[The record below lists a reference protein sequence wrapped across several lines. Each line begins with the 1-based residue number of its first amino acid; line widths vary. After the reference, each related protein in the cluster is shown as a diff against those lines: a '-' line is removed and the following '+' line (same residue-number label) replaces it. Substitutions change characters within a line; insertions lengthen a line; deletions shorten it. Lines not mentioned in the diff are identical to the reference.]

1 MYPDW
6 RKTIKRLVITGFLF
20 SFGLNFVSGQT
31 NTKSPSAKSE
41 SIAQSL
47 GEAAAAFSGGDLS
60 FARKL
65 LQKILIAAP
74 ENAAAHA
81 LAGIVA
87 DREGNLPAA
96 ERHLAKAARLQPK
109 SPEMRNN
116 YGAILLR
123 LNRKNEAAKEFLA
136 SLAVNSNQRS
146 ALVNLAQIRFDE
158 NNLTAARDLFE
169 KAENIQPDAEIKRA
183 LVIISLRLKDTE
195 RAKKE
200 FQSYFISAKDITNQA
215 DRGEL
220 ATLLLENDLVSEAIQ
235 DLEAAINLDQPNPDL
250 LVLLSR
256 AYLRQK
262 NIKSAGKLLES
273 AVARGF
279 VEAKIYAALAEV
291 YEAAGYFENA
301 IPAMRRAIEKD
312 SQNEFYH
319 ARYGLLL
326 VDAKAPAAAAIRL
339 NEAVREFPNS
349 ARLFLALG
357 IAQMNDN
364 KTAEARAAFE
374 RALTIDPKLIP
385 ALAYSAMTFTDQA
398 RYEESLK
405 IYERGLALDDK
416 NAVLHYLLAD
426 TLLKTT
432 SPDVSRIENALKK
445 AIALDAKL
453 AQAHLALGRLYV
465 RQERWTEAA
474 ASLENAAK
482 LDLNHSE
489 TFYQLG
495 RVYARLKRAEDSRAA
510 LAKFKQITDNQKER
524 RENER
529 RELVRR
535 LANVRF

>member
-1 MYPDW
+1 
-6 RKTIKRLVITGFLF
+6 
-20 SFGLNFVSGQT
+20 
-31 NTKSPSAKSE
+31 
-41 SIAQSL
+41 
-47 GEAAAAFSGGDLS
+47 
-60 FARKL
+60 
-65 LQKILIAAP
+65 
-74 ENAAAHA
+74 
-81 LAGIVA
+81 
-87 DREGNLPAA
+87 
-96 ERHLAKAARLQPK
+96 
-109 SPEMRNN
+109 
-116 YGAILLR
+116 
-123 LNRKNEAAKEFLA
+123 
-136 SLAVNSNQRS
+136 
-146 ALVNLAQIRFDE
+146 
-158 NNLTAARDLFE
+158 
-169 KAENIQPDAEIKRA
+169 
-183 LVIISLRLKDTE
+183 
-195 RAKKE
+195 
-200 FQSYFISAKDITNQA
+200 
-215 DRGEL
+215 
-220 ATLLLENDLVSEAIQ
+220 
-235 DLEAAINLDQPNPDL
+235 
-250 LVLLSR
+250 
-256 AYLRQK
+256 
-262 NIKSAGKLLES
+262 
-273 AVARGF
+273 
-279 VEAKIYAALAEV
+279 
-291 YEAAGYFENA
+291 
-301 IPAMRRAIEKD
+301 
-312 SQNEFYH
+312 
-319 ARYGLLL
+319 